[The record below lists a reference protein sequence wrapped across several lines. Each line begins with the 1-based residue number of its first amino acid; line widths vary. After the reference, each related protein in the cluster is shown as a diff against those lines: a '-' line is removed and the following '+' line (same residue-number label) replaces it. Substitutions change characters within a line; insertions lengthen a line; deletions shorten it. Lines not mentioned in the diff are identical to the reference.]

1 MLVSFFHSSC
11 YCPRYWYDERFAIV
25 AWKFW
30 DIIFQDNWTY
40 FIFFLNRQS
49 HCLVVAWKPGWKCT
63 FCFWLGFA
71 DTTLGKVEFW
81 LTLPCCRCVG
91 YIVSPCLSL
100 IDNLLVEKGTDS
112 HHLIVSSCA
121 CKLSSLLSLADT
133 RGKKVA
139 QYLPSTHSS
148 VFLMLSCGSSASPV
162 PPDTKEMG
170 SGVSTSSPL
179 NHLLCLV
186 VASGGR
192 NLAAHLAPLT
202 LGGCLI

>member
-1 MLVSFFHSSC
+1 M
-11 YCPRYWYDERFAIV
+11 
-25 AWKFW
+25 
-30 DIIFQDNWTY
+30 
-40 FIFFLNRQS
+40 
-49 HCLVVAWKPGWKCT
+49 
-63 FCFWLGFA
+63 
-71 DTTLGKVEFW
+71 
-81 LTLPCCRCVG
+81 G

-100 IDNLLVEKGTDS
+100 IDILLVEKGTDS

-192 NLAAHLAPLT
+192 NLAAHWAPLT